1 MVALGRVLS
10 LTRFKL
16 GFGWGLIRVR
26 GGWIGGVNL
35 RFRQAFG
42 WQMAVKQVGVQRL
55 GWGLA
60 AGVLEIAL
68 WGNFPIED

>member
-1 MVALGRVLS
+1 MALGRVLS

-42 WQMAVKQVGVQRL
+42 WQMAVKQVGVQRRGFWL
-55 GWGLA
+55 VG
-60 AGVLEIAL
+60 AGRR
-68 WGNFPIED
+68 GF